1 MNLNDFFLK
10 YNKVALAF
18 SGGVDSAYLLYYAKK
33 YGADIKAYYVKSDF
47 QPEFELNDAK
57 KMANQ
62 LKADL
67 SIINLDILKHDNICK
82 NPKNRCYYC
91 KKQIFNA
98 IVKSAL
104 NDGYNVI
111 IDGTNASDDAEERAG
126 MKVLKELNVLS
137 PLRLCG
143 LTKEQIREKS
153 KEANLFIFDKPAYSC
168 LATRIKTGEYITKDK
183 LKTTEYAESV
193 LFDLG
198 FTDFRVRMFENNAKI
213 QLKEN
218 QLALFTYKRA
228 EILEKL
234 KNLYDNIL
242 LDLEVR

>member
-10 YNKVALAF
+10 YSKVALAF

-33 YGADIKAYYVKSDF
+33 CGADIKAYYVKSDF

-57 KMANQ
+57 KLANE
-62 LKADL
+62 LNADL
-67 SIINLDILKHDNICK
+67 SIINLDVLKHDDICK

-137 PLRLCG
+137 PLRFCS

-153 KEANLFIFDKPAYSC
+153 KEANLFTFDKPAYSC

-218 QLALFTYKRA
+218 QLALFIGKRA

-234 KNLYDNIL
+234 KNLYDNVL

>member
-33 YGADIKAYYVKSDF
+33 CGADIKAYYVKSDF

-57 KMANQ
+57 KLANE
-62 LKADL
+62 LNADL
-67 SIINLDILKHDNICK
+67 SIINLDVLKHDDICK

-126 MKVLKELNVLS
+126 MKVLKELNILS

-153 KEANLFIFDKPAYSC
+153 KDANLFTFDKPAYSC

-198 FTDFRVRMFENNAKI
+198 FTDFRVRMFENSAKI

-218 QLALFTYKRA
+218 QFTLFMGKRA

-234 KNLYDNIL
+234 KNLYDNVL

>member
-33 YGADIKAYYVKSDF
+33 CGADIKAYYVKSDF

-57 KMANQ
+57 KLANE
-62 LKADL
+62 LNADL
-67 SIINLDILKHDNICK
+67 SIINLDVLKHDDICK

-153 KEANLFIFDKPAYSC
+153 KEANLFTFDKPAYSC

-198 FTDFRVRMFENNAKI
+198 FTDFRVRMFENSAKI

-218 QLALFTYKRA
+218 QFTLFMGKRA

-234 KNLYDNIL
+234 KNLYDNVL

>member
-10 YNKVALAF
+10 YSKVALAF

-33 YGADIKAYYVKSDF
+33 CGADIKAYYVKSDF

-57 KMANQ
+57 KLANQ

-111 IDGTNASDDAEERAG
+111 IDGTNASDDTKERAG

-137 PLRLCG
+137 PLRLCS

-153 KEANLFIFDKPAYSC
+153 KEANLFTFDKPAYSC

-218 QLALFTYKRA
+218 QLALFIGKRA

-234 KNLYDNIL
+234 KNLYDNVL